1 MTYLREVV
9 VVAVSV
15 VKVLIYGVRRDLLR
29 EVEHSV
35 ATLVGHGTDTERAL
49 GLTYLRSR
57 GRQRL
62 LSQREKIDSCLSS
75 LFVLTRLAEEE

>member
-9 VVAVSV
+9 VVVVSV
-15 VKVLIYGVRRDLLR
+15 VKVLIYGVSRDLLR

-35 ATLVGHGTDTERAL
+35 ATLVDHGTDAERAL